1 MVFYTIPLVTAAEGR
16 VCCVLRDNTVGL
28 WPVVVLATPL
38 PGPKEASGLLEV
50 TRQASREA

>member
-38 PGPKEASGLLEV
+38 PCPKEASGLLEV